1 MVGPSFASGAE
12 ALRGA
17 ADMSRV
23 GEDPEG
29 VHALRVTCRRLRVGL
44 DLAGVRPLRDD
55 LNTII
60 RGCGLLRDLDVL
72 LEMSGVPGALVGWA
86 VQRRTEERR
95 RALALVG
102 DARFR
107 GMVRAFRSL
116 PDPTREQ
123 AEVGVRRHARR
134 VVRAARRFG
143 REEPTGGWQDGR
155 HATVH
160 DVFELPALHHAH
172 ALRRA
177 LRKLRYA
184 REWARLDTRGLAEAQ
199 DRFGALSDQTLLL
212 RCALAWEQA
221 GGRIAEGF
229 ESSLCRS
236 VLENLVS
243 LQAHGHRLA
252 RQVGR
257 GDR

>member
-1 MVGPSFASGAE
+1 MASPSFASGSE
-12 ALRGA
+12 ALRRA
-17 ADMSRV
+17 ADLLRV
-23 GEDPEG
+23 GEDTEG

-44 DLAGVRPLRDD
+44 DLVEVRPLRDD
-55 LNTII
+55 LNAII

-72 LEMSGVPGALVGWA
+72 IEMRGVPEALVAWA
-86 VQRRTEERR
+86 VRRRTEERR

-116 PDPTREQ
+116 PDPDPGQ
-123 AEVGVRRHARR
+123 AEAGVPKHARR
-134 VVRAARRFG
+134 VARAARRFV
-143 REEPTGGWQDGR
+143 REDVTGAAEDAP

-160 DVFELPALHHAH
+160 LLFELPALHHAH

-184 REWARLDTRGLAEAQ
+184 REWAGLDTRGLAEAQ

-212 RCALAWEQA
+212 RCALAWEHA

-252 RQVGR
+252 RRVAR